1 MKIQYENF
9 TVRQAEVADAK
20 QLAAWWNDGAVM
32 AHAGFPNGLGTT
44 EEKVIERLGNG
55 RMVIEESDR
64 LIGECNYRNV
74 ADGVAEIGIKI
85 CETDCQ
91 NRGVGR
97 KVLSMLIG
105 WLFRN
110 GYSKIV
116 LDTNLTNTRAQHVYE
131 SLGFCKVRTN
141 MDSWKDQLGR
151 LQSSV
156 DYELV
161 EKDFV
166 SYINNVLVIDT
177 DLRLRRFDGNY
188 DFALEWYQDPETVYL
203 VDGVKKPYSYETLT
217 NMYTYL
223 NGKGEL
229 YFIEVNENGKW
240 KPIGDVTFWQEDM
253 PIVIGERAY
262 RGKGIGKKVVSALV
276 ERGRTM
282 GYDKLYV
289 GEIYDFNVGSQRCF
303 ESVGFR
309 SYEKTERGSRY
320 VLELSTPYKPE
331 T

>member
-1 MKIQYENF
+1 MRIQHKNL
-9 TVRQAEVADAK
+9 TIRQAGAAEAK
-20 QLAAWWNDGAVM
+20 QLAAWWNNGAVM

-44 EEKVIERLGNG
+44 EEEVVKGLGNG
-55 RMVIEESDR
+55 SLVIEESDR
-64 LIGECNYRNV
+64 LIGECNYRNI

-131 SLGFCKVRTN
+131 SLGFRKVRTN
-141 MDSWKDQLGR
+141 IDSWKDQLGQ

-166 SYINNVLVIDT
+166 SY
-177 DLRLRRFDGNY
+177 
-188 DFALEWYQDPETVYL
+188 E
-203 VDGVKKPYSYETLT
+203 
-217 NMYTYL
+217 
-223 NGKGEL
+223 
-229 YFIEVNENGKW
+229 
-240 KPIGDVTFWQEDM
+240 
-253 PIVIGERAY
+253 
-262 RGKGIGKKVVSALV
+262 
-276 ERGRTM
+276 
-282 GYDKLYV
+282 
-289 GEIYDFNVGSQRCF
+289 
-303 ESVGFR
+303 
-309 SYEKTERGSRY
+309 
-320 VLELSTPYKPE
+320 
-331 T
+331 

>member
-1 MKIQYENF
+1 MTKIQHENF
-9 TVRQAEVADAK
+9 TIRQAVVADAK
-20 QLAAWWNDGAVM
+20 QLTAWWNDGAVM

-44 EEKVIERLGNG
+44 EEEVIGGLGNG

-64 LIGECNYRNV
+64 LIGECNYCNV

-131 SLGFCKVRTN
+131 SLGFRKVRTN
-141 MDSWKDQLGR
+141 IDSWKDQLGQ

-161 EKDFV
+161 ETDFT
-166 SYINNVLVIDT
+166 SYI
-177 DLRLRRFDGNY
+177 
-188 DFALEWYQDPETVYL
+188 
-203 VDGVKKPYSYETLT
+203 
-217 NMYTYL
+217 
-223 NGKGEL
+223 
-229 YFIEVNENGKW
+229 
-240 KPIGDVTFWQEDM
+240 
-253 PIVIGERAY
+253 
-262 RGKGIGKKVVSALV
+262 
-276 ERGRTM
+276 
-282 GYDKLYV
+282 
-289 GEIYDFNVGSQRCF
+289 
-303 ESVGFR
+303 
-309 SYEKTERGSRY
+309 
-320 VLELSTPYKPE
+320 
-331 T
+331 

>member
-1 MKIQYENF
+1 MIQYENLII
-9 TVRQAEVADAK
+9 RQTERADAK
-20 QLAAWWNDGAVM
+20 QITAWWNDGVVM

-44 EEKVIERLGNG
+44 EEEVIKGLGNG
-55 RMVIEESDR
+55 RMVIEESER

-74 ADGVAEIGIKI
+74 SDGVAEIGIKI

-105 WLFRN
+105 WLFKN

-116 LDTNLTNTRAQHVYE
+116 LDTNLTNRRAQHIYE

-141 MDSWKDQLGR
+141 IDSWKDQLGR

-166 SYINNVLVIDT
+166 SYINDVLQIEET
-177 DLRLRRFDGNY
+177 LRLRRFDGNY
-188 DFALEWYQDPETVYL
+188 EFAFEWYQDPETVLL
-203 VDGVKKPYSYETLT
+203 VDGKAELYSYETLT
-217 NMYTYL
+217 NMYNYL
-223 NGKGEL
+223 NDKGEL
-229 YFIEVNENGKW
+229 YFIEVNENGEW

-253 PIVIGERAY
+253 PIVIGEREY
-262 RGKGIGKKVVSALV
+262 RGKGIGKKVVSAFV
-276 ERGRTM
+276 EHGKAV

-289 GEIYDFNVGSQRCF
+289 GEIYDFNIASQKCF

-309 SYEKTERGSRY
+309 RYEKTEKGYRY
-320 VLELSTPYKPE
+320 VLELK
-331 T
+331 

>member
-1 MKIQYENF
+1 MKIQYE
-9 TVRQAEVADAK
+9 TLTIRQAEIADAK
-20 QLAAWWNDGAVM
+20 QLAAWWSDGAVM

-44 EEKVIERLGNG
+44 EEEVIEGLGNG

-85 CETDCQ
+85 CEIDFQ

-131 SLGFCKVRTN
+131 SLGFRKVRTN
-141 MDSWKDQLGR
+141 IDSWKDQLGR

-166 SYINNVLVIDT
+166 SY
-177 DLRLRRFDGNY
+177 
-188 DFALEWYQDPETVYL
+188 A
-203 VDGVKKPYSYETLT
+203 S
-217 NMYTYL
+217 
-223 NGKGEL
+223 
-229 YFIEVNENGKW
+229 
-240 KPIGDVTFWQEDM
+240 
-253 PIVIGERAY
+253 
-262 RGKGIGKKVVSALV
+262 
-276 ERGRTM
+276 
-282 GYDKLYV
+282 
-289 GEIYDFNVGSQRCF
+289 EI
-303 ESVGFR
+303 
-309 SYEKTERGSRY
+309 
-320 VLELSTPYKPE
+320 
-331 T
+331 